1 MVILA
6 DETYEMF
13 FSQTLRETPY
23 TYEGAT
29 INRGSGA
36 LKSMFDGII
45 ADGRRV
51 AEEVRRRVDSVSTRS
66 GNVSPDSR
74 AATPADNHG
83 RFEDILDDLTTEMP
97 EEGERSALNDW
108 PTNNDDEEEG
118 EQLSV
123 EESNLLSTIT
133 SSTSDIQRDL
143 IEFEA

>member
-13 FSQTLRETPY
+13 FAQTLRDSIHLDQ
-23 TYEGAT
+23 GAT

-74 AATPADNHG
+74 AATPASNHG
-83 RFEDILDDLTTEMP
+83 RFEDLDDLTTEMP
-97 EEGERSALNDW
+97 EEGEGLLLNDW